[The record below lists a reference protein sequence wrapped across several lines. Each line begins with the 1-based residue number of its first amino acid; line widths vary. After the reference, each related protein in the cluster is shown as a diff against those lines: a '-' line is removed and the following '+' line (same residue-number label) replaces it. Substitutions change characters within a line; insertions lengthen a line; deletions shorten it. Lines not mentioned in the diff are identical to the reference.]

1 MSKPTR
7 KPNVKPERKEFLAHP
22 CEDEDENHLHAE
34 GECSQMLSTLGEYVD
49 GGLSPELCAEL
60 ERHMK
65 GCHRCRI
72 VVDTLKKTI
81 ELYHD
86 TSEDTEMPGDVR
98 ARLYARLHL
107 EDYQK

>member
-1 MSKPTR
+1 MSKQTR
-7 KPNVKPERKEFLAHP
+7 KSIAKPTIQAPLPDPHEH
-22 CEDEDENHLHAE
+22 HHAE

-49 GGLSPELCAEL
+49 GGLNPELCAEL

-65 GCHRCRI
+65 GCQRCRI

-81 ELYHD
+81 ELYHE
-86 TSEDTEMPGDVR
+86 TSEETQMPNDVR
-98 ARLYARLHL
+98 ARLYVKLNL